1 MSCNSWV
8 VFSRQVLGV
17 PCQAGHCIILTT
29 QKVKVWGMFI
39 LFIKICLCIYIYRI
53 HLRLRVE
60 RWYPHSGLNVCYN
73 IYIYISLRT
82 CFMKNSWGIS
92 NSPRHEHGW
101 LSWLNPETSN
111 QESSPF
117 AESSWPREWTTY
129 IIIYNIFVN
138 SSKPCVSCEYSK
150 HHPVTSPTPLSRWVP
165 MRKSQRQSQ
174 ISGLLWQY
182 QRPRPIFHNFP
193 PGWRWAFQHPNIWR
207 NSEACWF
214 RPPKNAGKTLQPWA
228 PHTSTRRYL
237 RSPGHTNWQATR
249 WNSWRGLARSNSSPE
264 HNRKLCW
271 VHRSALDTWYV
282 YR

>member
-1 MSCNSWV
+1 
-8 VFSRQVLGV
+8 
-17 PCQAGHCIILTT
+17 
-29 QKVKVWGMFI
+29 
-39 LFIKICLCIYIYRI
+39 
-53 HLRLRVE
+53 
-60 RWYPHSGLNVCYN
+60 
-73 IYIYISLRT
+73 
-82 CFMKNSWGIS
+82 MKNSCGIS

-193 PGWRWAFQHPNIWR
+193 PGWRWAFQHPTMEEFRSLLI
-207 NSEACWF
+207 SPSQKCW
-214 RPPKNAGKTLQPWA
+214 KNASTLGTAYLDTEIPQVPR
-228 PHTSTRRYL
+228 PHQLASHPLEFLAR
-237 RSPGHTNWQATR
+237 
-249 WNSWRGLARSNSSPE
+249 LARSVRRSITETLLSSQI
-264 HNRKLCW
+264 
-271 VHRSALDTWYV
+271 SAWYLICLSV
-282 YR
+282 MYICI

>member
-1 MSCNSWV
+1 M
-8 VFSRQVLGV
+8 
-17 PCQAGHCIILTT
+17 
-29 QKVKVWGMFI
+29 
-39 LFIKICLCIYIYRI
+39 CIYIYRI

-73 IYIYISLRT
+73 IYIYISLSLSLRT

-111 QESSPF
+111 QENSPF

-129 IIIYNIFVN
+129 IIICNIFVN

-174 ISGLLWQY
+174 ISGVLWQY

-193 PGWRWAFQHPNIWR
+193 PGWRWAFQHPTMEEFRSLLI
-207 NSEACWF
+207 SPSQKCW
-214 RPPKNAGKTLQPWA
+214 KNPSTLGTAEIPR
-228 PHTSTRRYL
+228 HGDTSG
-237 RSPGHTNWQATR
+237 PQATPT
-249 WNSWRGLARSNSSPE
+249 GKPPVGIPGATGATGAITSPE
-264 HNRKLCW
+264 HNRRLCW